1 MTEAWATTP
10 NYSSP
15 ATHSE
20 TDLLPEHETQF
31 QAVLEASLDGFFILE
46 SVRDGEATIA
56 DFTIEYT
63 NPIAAASIN
72 RTPAELIGQS
82 LLHLFPD
89 CKTNGIFE
97 RYATVARTGIST
109 TFETFYESREIT
121 GWFRNVVVKLKDG
134 VAVSFSDITDRKR
147 AELAL
152 QQQDQHF
159 RVALQTARLGS
170 WEHDLTTGV
179 LSCSAQCKANFG
191 LPPEAEFTHETLFAA
206 LHPDDRPRVQAAI
219 HQCLEHRTDYEVE
232 ERCYHP
238 DGSLHW
244 LIVRGQLVYDS
255 NDVPIRIVGVTLDIT
270 ERKQFEESLK
280 QSSQRISSILESIT
294 DAFVAF
300 DCDWRYTYVNQEAA
314 RLLERSSQELIG
326 QRWQDIFPDVAQ
338 RHSII
343 AQQFEQA
350 MAEQTTVRFEA
361 FSRITDRWLDIS
373 LFPSPDGLAM
383 YFRDISDRKRAEQRR
398 DVQYAIAHILTE
410 AKTVGEATAAI
421 LQALCEHLDWQLGV
435 LWQVGADLPVLR
447 FVDCWQVADADVQE
461 FVKIS
466 REMSF
471 SPGTGFP
478 GRVWVDGQPHWV
490 SMLDQDDNF
499 LRARGVSQLGFRS
512 AFGFPIQLGNDILGV
527 IECFSD
533 RLQPPDADLLEMM
546 GAIGYQIGQ
555 FVERKRTETA
565 LQQREAELRL
575 IMNAVPVL
583 ISFIDAEQRYRFSN
597 QQYED
602 WFGRPETEI
611 AGKHLW
617 EFLGEATYQS
627 LRPYIDRVLAGEA
640 VTFEQRIP
648 YKGGDTRDVIIDYIP
663 RFDAQ
668 GKVEGFVALVSDIT
682 SRKQAEETLRQ
693 SEERLRIAQQSA
705 SAGVWDWDIPTNQVF
720 WSREYYHLYGLD
732 PATTPASYENWLNS
746 VVEEDRDRINSAAQ
760 EALAQQ
766 IDLNVEFRV
775 IHPVHGERWITAIGQ
790 TLFDQNKRP
799 LRMTGIA
806 LDITQRKQA
815 EQNLQR
821 YQLLSEYSRDIV
833 LYISQDG
840 QILEANQAAIQT
852 YGYTRSQ
859 LLALNIADLRA
870 SNTLPMLAQQIT
882 QASQEGI
889 LFETLHQR
897 RDGSQFPVEVS
908 AQSAVIDGQSV
919 VLSVIRD
926 ITERKLGEAALRKS
940 EEWARLAIQ
949 VGRLGGWR
957 LHLDTSLVEM
967 DPRMREIWGEPEDAL
982 MIPLPQVMDRIHPT
996 DRSRVADA
1004 VNEAIASQSSGFY
1017 EIEYRIVWNDGT
1029 ERWVLAKGQAQFE
1042 GENELRRTVDFFGT
1056 LLDITDLKQAEAAI
1070 RNGAER
1076 LSLAMTAAK
1085 LGDWSWNAATDMVT
1099 FSEQAA
1105 EMFGV
1110 PPGPYMTW
1118 SQIQTLLHPDDR
1130 PFARLQV
1137 ERAIIEQ
1144 SDYDIEYRV
1153 IQPNGT
1159 ERWIAAKGH
1168 AQYDSFGQVLGMLG
1182 VVQDITQRKQSEAER
1197 EQLLARE
1204 RAAREEAEQANRI
1217 KDEFLAVLSHELRS
1231 PLNPILGWSKLLQS
1245 RQFDQQGTK
1254 HALEIIERNAKL
1266 QTQLIDDL
1274 LDVSRILRGKL
1285 VLDTTPV
1292 DLATVI
1298 NAAMETVRLSAE
1310 AKNIAIQKV
1319 LPGDRITI
1327 SGDAGR
1333 LQQII
1338 WNLLS
1343 NAIKFT
1349 PNGGQVEVR
1358 LESLVGRGDREV
1370 EGGRGDKGD
1379 REVREDGEGLAS
1391 SPTPS
1396 PPSAPSSCYAR
1407 ITVSDTGKGI
1417 NSKFL
1422 PYVFDYFRQEDGTT
1436 TRKFGGLGLGLA
1448 IVRYLTELH
1457 GGTVKAESSGEGRGA
1472 KFTVLLPTLETGDRS
1487 NHNPSQT
1494 PGFAADQVSLSNLRI
1509 LVADDEPDM
1518 RELMGTILHQSG
1530 AKVRVVAS
1538 AIEALE
1544 ALNTFKPDILISD
1557 IGMPGVDGY
1566 QLIRQIR
1573 NLLPNQGG
1581 QIPAIALTA
1590 YAGEINHQKAL
1601 AAGFQR
1607 HISKP
1612 VEPEALIGAIAALID
1627 IPTLKVRTD

>member
-15 ATHSE
+15 VTHPE
-20 TDLLPEHETQF
+20 TDLLPEHEMQF
-31 QAVLEASLDGFFILE
+31 RAVLEASPDGFFVLE
-46 SVRDGEATIA
+46 SIRDGSGVIA
-56 DFTIEYT
+56 DFRIEYT
-63 NPIAAASIN
+63 NPIAASTIN
-72 RTPAELIGQS
+72 LTPKELRGQS
-82 LLHLFPD
+82 LLCLFPD

-97 RYATVARTGIST
+97 RYAAVARTGIST
-109 TFETFYESREIT
+109 TFETFYESRDIT
-121 GWFRNVVVKLKDG
+121 GWFRNVVVKLNDG
-134 VAVSFSDITDRKR
+134 VAVSFSDITDRKK

-159 RVALQTARLGS
+159 RVALQTAKLGS
-170 WEHDLTTGV
+170 WEHDLTTGI
-179 LSCSAQCKANFG
+179 LTCSAQCKAYFG
-191 LPPEAEFTHETLFAA
+191 LPPEAEFTHATLFAA

-219 HQCLEHRTDYEVE
+219 QQCLENRTDYEVE

-255 NDVPIRIVGVTLDIT
+255 NGVPIRIVGVTLDIT

-280 QSSQRISSILESIT
+280 RSNQRIFNILESIT
-294 DAFVAF
+294 DAFVTF

-314 RLLERSSQELIG
+314 RLLGRSAQELIG
-326 QRWQDIFPDVAQ
+326 QRWQDIFPHVAQ
-338 RHSII
+338 KHSII
-343 AQQFEQA
+343 VQQFERA
-350 MAEQTTVRFEA
+350 VAEQTTVRFEA
-361 FSRITDRWLDIS
+361 FSQLTERWLDIS

-383 YFRDISDRKRAEQRR
+383 YFQDISDRKRAEQRR
-398 DVQYAIAHILTE
+398 DVQYAIADILTE
-410 AKTVGEATAAI
+410 ATTVDEATSAI
-421 LQALCEHLDWQLGV
+421 LQALCEHLDWQVGM
-435 LWQVGADLPVLR
+435 LWRVTADVPALR
-447 FVDCWQVADADVQE
+447 FVDCWQVAEADMQE
-461 FVKIS
+461 FVQIS
-466 REMSF
+466 RETSF
-471 SPGTGFP
+471 SPGMGFP
-478 GRVWVDGQPHWV
+478 GRVWAEGQPLWI
-490 SMLDQDDNF
+490 SIDDQDGNF
-499 LRARGVSQLGFRS
+499 PRAGLVTQFKFRS
-512 AFGFPIQLGNDILGV
+512 VFGFPIQLGSEILGV

-533 RLQPPDADLLEMM
+533 RHQPPDADLVEMM
-546 GAIGYQIGQ
+546 GAIGHQIGQ
-555 FVERKRTETA
+555 FMERKRTETA

-602 WFGRPETEI
+602 WFGRPEAEI

-617 EFLGEATYQS
+617 EFLGETTYQS
-627 LRPYIDRVLAGEA
+627 LRPHIERVLAGEA

-648 YKGGDTRDVIIDYIP
+648 YRGSDTRDVIIDYIP

-705 SAGVWDWDIPTNQVF
+705 NAGVWDWDVTTNQVF

-732 PATTPASYENWLNS
+732 PATTPASYKNWLNS
-746 VVEEDRDRINSAAQ
+746 VVEQDRDRINCAAQ

-775 IHPVHGERWITAIGQ
+775 IHPIQGERWITAIGQ
-790 TLFDQNKRP
+790 TLFDQHKRP

-815 EQNLQR
+815 EQTLQR

-840 QILEANQAAIQT
+840 QILEANQAAVQI
-852 YGYTRSQ
+852 YGYTRPE

-870 SNTLPMLAQQIT
+870 SNTLPMLAQQIAR
-882 QASQEGI
+882 ASQEGI

-908 AQSAVIDGQSV
+908 AQSAVIHGQSV
-919 VLSVIRD
+919 VLSIIRD
-926 ITERKLGEAALRKS
+926 ITERKAAEAALRKS

-967 DPRMREIWGEPEDAL
+967 DRRMREIWGEPEDAL
-982 MIPLPQVMDRIHPT
+982 MIPLPQVIQRMHPD

-1004 VNEAIASQSSGFY
+1004 VNAAIDPQSSGFY

-1042 GENELRRTVDFFGT
+1042 GEGKFRRTVDFFGT
-1056 LLDITDLKQAEAAI
+1056 LLDITDLKQAEVAI
-1070 RNGAER
+1070 RDGAER

-1085 LGDWSWNAATDMVT
+1085 LGDWSWNAATDIVT

-1130 PFARLQV
+1130 PLARLQV
-1137 ERAIIEQ
+1137 ERAIAEQ

-1153 IQPNGT
+1153 IQPDGK

-1245 RQFDQQGTK
+1245 RQFNPQDTR

-1285 VLDTTPV
+1285 VLNTAPV
-1292 DLATVI
+1292 DMAMVI
-1298 NAAMETVRLSAE
+1298 DAAMETVRLAAE

-1333 LQQII
+1333 LQQIV

-1349 PNGGQVEVR
+1349 PNGGRVEVR
-1358 LESLVGRGDREV
+1358 LERVVLGDQENRAGREGTENREA
-1370 EGGRGDKGD
+1370 
-1379 REVREDGEGLAS
+1379 LAS
-1391 SPTPS
+1391 FPTSSS
-1396 PPSAPSSCYAR
+1396 PPAPSSFYAR
-1407 ITVSDTGKGI
+1407 ISISDTGKGI
-1417 NSKFL
+1417 NQKFL
-1422 PYVFDYFRQEDGTT
+1422 PYVFEYFRQEDGTT

-1457 GGTVKAESSGEGRGA
+1457 GGIVKAESSGEGKGA
-1472 KFTVLLPTLETGDRS
+1472 TFTVLLPTSETGS
-1487 NHNPSQT
+1487 NNQNPSKT
-1494 PGFAADQVSLSNLRI
+1494 SGFAANQVSLSNLRV

-1518 RELMGTILHQSG
+1518 RELIGTILQQTG

-1538 AIEALE
+1538 ATEALE
-1544 ALNTFKPDILISD
+1544 SLGAFKPDILISD

-1566 QLIRQIR
+1566 QLMRQIR
-1573 NLLPNQGG
+1573 SLLPTQGG

-1590 YAGEINHQKAL
+1590 YAGEINYQKAL
-1601 AAGFQR
+1601 AAGFQQ

-1612 VEPEALIGAIAALID
+1612 VEPEALIGAIASL
-1627 IPTLKVRTD
+1627 VY